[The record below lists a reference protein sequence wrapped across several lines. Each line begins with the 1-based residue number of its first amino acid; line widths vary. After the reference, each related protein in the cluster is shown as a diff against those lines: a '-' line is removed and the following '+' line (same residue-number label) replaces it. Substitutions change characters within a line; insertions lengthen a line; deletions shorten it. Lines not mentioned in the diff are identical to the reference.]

1 MPQSHVNPWQKL
13 KQDYMRRVCK
23 GTTSEAKIIII
34 GSPVNSDR
42 DNKYLNPGELY
53 CQNNK
58 VTIEKGQPWCRVQK
72 TQKQIKDRESNHFSS
87 TTPLHL
93 HMCSGGMTEPLIVYD
108 ADVPR

>member
-1 MPQSHVNPWQKL
+1 MAEVKTRLHEARLQ
-13 KQDYMRRVCK
+13 
-23 GTTSEAKIIII
+23 GTTSEAKTIII

-72 TQKQIKDRESNHFSS
+72 NKNKSRTGKVITFPPDNK
-87 TTPLHL
+87 
-93 HMCSGGMTEPLIVYD
+93 
-108 ADVPR
+108 